1 MTLRY
6 QIMFLLAGIC
16 EGSAHHSLEC
26 RVPQKLISLVLS
38 FNEKLFQVNPSENEY
53 GLWVILNE
61 RKFIKMPRGTSNNLV
76 GY

>member
-1 MTLRY
+1 M
-6 QIMFLLAGIC
+6 
-16 EGSAHHSLEC
+16 
-26 RVPQKLISLVLS
+26 PQKLISLVLS